1 LRAVSARWLSRFD
14 EYIKELKST
23 DDFNKQC
30 QVQRPGPIDNFDLLD
45 LEPVYVNKMK
55 DIMTLDSS
63 KWCKEF
69 TDWEHMTLRT
79 DLKHQDDFCLLSLS
93 NWQKLITAFGG
104 APEVPFFKYEVES
117 KVT

>member
-1 LRAVSARWLSRFD
+1 MSSSKTWPYRQLRPPVSISLSLQRVNVEFLRRF
-14 EYIKELKST
+14 S
-23 DDFNKQC
+23 
-30 QVQRPGPIDNFDLLD
+30 D